1 MPFTPVHLG
10 PAFLAKALFYERVS
24 VTAFATSQV
33 VMDAA
38 VAVRIACATRPLHGA
53 EHSLVG
59 AVPVGLVSALG
70 VWLAGRRR
78 PSSETRLRPSL
89 VGGLFGSLSH
99 PVVDAFFHP
108 DIHLLA
114 PFTDANPLFGTIPK
128 MLGLELLAATAVVGG
143 VLLIR
148 RVQQARRAARRR
160 VKVEFRVPG
169 RRVPQSRAL

>member
-10 PAFLAKALFYERVS
+10 PAFLAKALFYERFS

-38 VAVRIACATRPLHGA
+38 VAVRIAWATRPLHGA

-78 PSSETRLRPSL
+78 PSSETRLGPAL

-108 DIHLLA
+108 DIRLLA

-148 RVQQARRAARRR
+148 RLRRARSPAPRRLQAESR
-160 VKVEFRVPG
+160 LGERSVPE
-169 RRVPQSRAL
+169 RAP